1 MLKSFAWSYN
11 YNEMLDPDM
20 SSTLE
25 PVGGFTTNV
34 LYEESENGKSI
45 TYYLPCYLRFK
56 IKNFVDVS
64 LDGLNA

>member
-1 MLKSFAWSYN
+1 
-11 YNEMLDPDM
+11 MLDPDM